1 MNDLVLEGC
10 VSSVLASYLK
20 ALAVHRLVAEQ
31 LDPGARSWWD
41 GDGRFHLE
49 SSASWEELVAFFA
62 DRYAPTPVVTPWNGG
77 SGFHPGD
84 QLAGIDAIRTSSG
97 LRFESYRRVIAASE
111 ALLRGMGITEK
122 PEKDVKQ
129 TLLERARSWLPDEV
143 LPWLDAAYVVSE
155 TPGFSALLGTGGN
168 DGRLEFANNF
178 MQRVAELLIA
188 PSKGG
193 RKQATNA
200 ERIEAALFGRPQA
213 RVNAISAF
221 GQFSPARAGGANMGE
236 GFDGGTR
243 VNPWDY
249 LLCIEG
255 ALLFAGAAVRRLES
269 AGDRSAAFPFHV
281 AMSAVGYGSAS
292 STDDDNAR
300 SELWLPLWSQPAS
313 YAEFAGFFSEGRLQV
328 GSRRAHDGLDA
339 VRAVASLG
347 VDRGIDRFQRIGI
360 LKRNGLSFLATSQGT
375 LQVRSLP
382 RVALLEQLAEFV
394 RRVDR
399 LKNPAPAVS
408 TALRALRSAMFE
420 ASRRDVPL
428 TEVLCALGSLE
439 RAITR
444 SPKAMGDTW
453 LRPLRALDGEWF
465 KAADDGS
472 AEFALAAS
480 FSSWRLR
487 ADLEPYNG
495 HGWDL
500 NVKVRWS
507 HGDPLANLVEVA
519 RRRLVRD
526 GADALRAL
534 AGRSHPRAPAALGA
548 LIGGAIDLCK
558 LDDLVFGLALVTPP
572 DFERAER
579 AAGLDAT
586 FHVLRAVTSP
596 TLVEHRSA
604 KDVVAMLSALDAGH
618 ADRAVAIAARRIV
631 ASGWRSVAP
640 MRLVATLDTPVK
652 RAAYAAA
659 LLVPLPRSFEEP
671 QLLRYLRQPDETRA
685 DERAHERND

>member
-31 LDPGARSWWD
+31 LDPGVRSWWD
-41 GDGRFHLE
+41 DDGRFHLE
-49 SSASWEELVAFFA
+49 SSASREELVAFFA
-62 DRYAPTPVVTPWNGG
+62 ERYAPTPVVTPWNGG
-77 SGFHPGD
+77 SGWWGRCAEGLTALRASD
-84 QLAGIDAIRTSSG
+84 IERLAPYRATIDAVDR
-97 LRFESYRRVIAASE
+97 LLAELNVHE
-111 ALLRGMGITEK
+111 A
-122 PEKDVKQ
+122 PEKQQKW
-129 TLLERARSWLPDEV
+129 TLLGRARSRLPDEA
-143 LPWLDAAYVVSE
+143 LSWLDAVYAISE
-155 TPGFSALLGTGGN
+155 EPVYAALLGSGGN
-168 DGRLEFANNF
+168 DGNMDFASNF
-178 MQRVAELLIA
+178 MQRLAEVLLA
-188 PSKGG
+188 PVKGN
-193 RKQATNA
+193 RRLVTNA
-200 ERIEAALFGRPQA
+200 DRLDAAIFGGSRAGVVRNVSVGQFVPA
-213 RVNAISAF
+213 RV
-221 GQFSPARAGGANMGE
+221 GGANLTA
-236 GFDGGTR
+236 GFSGGGGA
-243 VNPWDY
+243 NPWDY
-249 LLCIEG
+249 ILAIEG
-255 ALLFAGAAVRRLES
+255 TLLFAGAAVRRLES
-269 AGDRSAAFPFHV
+269 AGDRDAAFPFHV

-292 STDDDNAR
+292 VADREKDG

-313 YAEFAGFFSEGRLQV
+313 FPEAAGFFSEGRLQV

-339 VRAVASLG
+339 ARALALLG
-347 VDRGIDRFQRIGI
+347 VDRGIERFQRVGI
-360 LKRNGLSFLATSQGT
+360 LMRNGRSFLATSQGT
-375 LQVRSLP
+375 LPVRAIP
-382 RVALLEQLAEFV
+382 RVALLDEITQFV

-408 TALRALRSAMFE
+408 AALRALRSAMFA
-420 ASRRDVPL
+420 ASRRDLEL
-428 TEVLCALGSLE
+428 TEVLCALGALE

-480 FSSWRLR
+480 FSTWRLR
-487 ADLEPYNG
+487 ADLEPHNG
-495 HGWDL
+495 HGWDP

-507 HGDPLANLVEVA
+507 HGAPLDNLVDVA

-526 GADALRAL
+526 GAEALRAL
-534 AGRSHPRAPAALGA
+534 AGRGHPRAPAALGA
-548 LIGGAIDLCK
+548 LIGGAIDLRK
-558 LDDLVFGLALVTPP
+558 LDDLLFGLALVTPP

-579 AAGLDAT
+579 FAGLDGT

-618 ADRAVAIAARRIV
+618 ADRAVGIAVRRVV

-640 MRLVATLDTPVK
+640 MRLVATLDTPAK

-671 QLLRYLRQPDETRA
+671 HLRRYLRQPDETRA